1 MKEAMKKIII
11 YCSLLLSVSSAVAV
25 PTAEDVIVMYDNGN
39 EFVRGYVGGFA
50 MAMMWVDVENEYEGK
65 DKIFCIPENL
75 TIDDRV
81 LINAVKKYLKDHP
94 YGRDNSFN
102 LIGIQSFKATFPC
115 K

>member
-50 MAMMWVDVENEYEGK
+50 MAMMWMDVENEYEGK
-65 DKIFCIPENL
+65 DKMFCIPENL

-81 LINAVKKYLKDHP
+81 LINAVKNYLKDHP